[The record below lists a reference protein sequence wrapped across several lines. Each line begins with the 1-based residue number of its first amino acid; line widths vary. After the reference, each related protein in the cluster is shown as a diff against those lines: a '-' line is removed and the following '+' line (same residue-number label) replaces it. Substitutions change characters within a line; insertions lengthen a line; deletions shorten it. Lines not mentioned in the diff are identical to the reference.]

1 MIDDTVDGS
10 SVKVQRNVIDT
21 ALQEIKYNDEAAK
34 ELVKTISERNVHKIT
49 DNTSITFDA
58 SDGLFK
64 TPLGIVK
71 REGVEKAIELLGEIE
86 KFIPSFTDMRS
97 KEPDAV
103 IIKELPV
110 RGGTKRKS
118 DGTQVVHDAPK
129 KLPPSI
135 PLAMIVSEI
144 MSLNEQYFVI
154 IPNKV
159 KNARDIEGLLFSQ
172 KAVDEQRTTCDALL
186 DTLNL
191 IDDLKEK
198 KLKEEDKD
206 KTNPEEGG
214 DKPSTFSVEIET
226 IEDKDTFKRISDFD
240 GFFMLLG
247 DGEVD
252 DVVYKHVKANSLLVK
267 QDESHKVE
275 KLAVGKEEAAGAK
288 CSVIEVYMGDQSE
301 MKFGN
306 DKISL
311 KDISQEGWVIAN
323 ITVSVGFAPQKKG
336 REGANSVSIIA
347 ERVDIICTSF
357 HGTEIVHETVRRP
370 MKRES
375 SDDTRDIEEKKFIDV
390 VAFREELREE
400 KLHSREYYDN
410 VEGNEN
416 IDNEKLKYGLVSLK
430 ESGEKFVVRLDNEF
444 DSGKHDLCGINNT
457 EGSHRDL
464 HGVNHYAVVLTFI
477 SKDQS
482 AGTCDTESIAE
493 LQKVVEAYVKKI
505 GLDVRGLWAIFDYW
519 NNNHG
524 LADVEY
530 CYDPMAWRVYASRNE
545 AMKKGLPYAF
555 QDEYLITD
563 IVGYQYKNHCLICYE
578 HLGEE
583 IQDLRDMINTPVGDL
598 EEVMESMNF
607 SLKHQLALDFKL
619 RIHNFREEKIK
630 WVESHEDERLSSYPG
645 EVAESLM
652 LKEFAEF
659 QL

>member
-1 MIDDTVDGS
+1 
-10 SVKVQRNVIDT
+10 
-21 ALQEIKYNDEAAK
+21 
-34 ELVKTISERNVHKIT
+34 
-49 DNTSITFDA
+49 
-58 SDGLFK
+58 
-64 TPLGIVK
+64 
-71 REGVEKAIELLGEIE
+71 
-86 KFIPSFTDMRS
+86 
-97 KEPDAV
+97 
-103 IIKELPV
+103 
-110 RGGTKRKS
+110 
-118 DGTQVVHDAPK
+118 
-129 KLPPSI
+129 
-135 PLAMIVSEI
+135 
-144 MSLNEQYFVI
+144 
-154 IPNKV
+154 
-159 KNARDIEGLLFSQ
+159 
-172 KAVDEQRTTCDALL
+172 
-186 DTLNL
+186 
-191 IDDLKEK
+191 
-198 KLKEEDKD
+198 
-206 KTNPEEGG
+206 
-214 DKPSTFSVEIET
+214 
-226 IEDKDTFKRISDFD
+226 
-240 GFFMLLG
+240 
-247 DGEVD
+247 
-252 DVVYKHVKANSLLVK
+252 
-267 QDESHKVE
+267 
-275 KLAVGKEEAAGAK
+275 
-288 CSVIEVYMGDQSE
+288 

-416 IDNEKLKYGLVSLK
+416 IDNEKLKYGLVRLK

-482 AGTCDTESIAE
+482 A
-493 LQKVVEAYVKKI
+493 V
-505 GLDVRGLWAIFDYW
+505 
-519 NNNHG
+519 
-524 LADVEY
+524 
-530 CYDPMAWRVYASRNE
+530 
-545 AMKKGLPYAF
+545 

>member
-1 MIDDTVDGS
+1 
-10 SVKVQRNVIDT
+10 
-21 ALQEIKYNDEAAK
+21 
-34 ELVKTISERNVHKIT
+34 
-49 DNTSITFDA
+49 
-58 SDGLFK
+58 
-64 TPLGIVK
+64 
-71 REGVEKAIELLGEIE
+71 
-86 KFIPSFTDMRS
+86 
-97 KEPDAV
+97 
-103 IIKELPV
+103 
-110 RGGTKRKS
+110 
-118 DGTQVVHDAPK
+118 
-129 KLPPSI
+129 
-135 PLAMIVSEI
+135 
-144 MSLNEQYFVI
+144 
-154 IPNKV
+154 
-159 KNARDIEGLLFSQ
+159 
-172 KAVDEQRTTCDALL
+172 
-186 DTLNL
+186 
-191 IDDLKEK
+191 
-198 KLKEEDKD
+198 
-206 KTNPEEGG
+206 
-214 DKPSTFSVEIET
+214 
-226 IEDKDTFKRISDFD
+226 
-240 GFFMLLG
+240 MLLG

-416 IDNEKLKYGLVSLK
+416 IDNEKLKYGLVRLK

-505 GLDVRGLWAIFDYW
+505 GLDVRGLWYDNTRLRNHSHFNLHVASELPLNFFRAIFDYW

-545 AMKKGLPYAF
+545 AMKKGLPYACKYIAF
-555 QDEYLITD
+555 GKIAKIFASGYEKSDRELAKEVAEYHLVQDEYLITD